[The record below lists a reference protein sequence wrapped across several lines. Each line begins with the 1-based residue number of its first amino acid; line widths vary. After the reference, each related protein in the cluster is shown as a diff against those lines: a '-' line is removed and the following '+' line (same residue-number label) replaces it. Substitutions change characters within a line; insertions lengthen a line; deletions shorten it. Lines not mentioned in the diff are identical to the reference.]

1 MKITPISHIPIDTQT
16 VSSETL
22 NLKELGKFYCF
33 YSTEYDTNIWYNS
46 EINAQSANND
56 RQITDD
62 PLLNIIKNRG
72 IKWLYHFTPK
82 SNITDILNN
91 GLKTRDLIP
100 INAKVT
106 DNYRFD
112 KYSNAICL
120 SIGKPNSWML
130 KRKQNDG
137 LDLCLLLVDSSIL
150 INKKC
155 AFFPHNAA
163 TACYRKF
170 SFEEM
175 TGADRFEAMFAPS
188 VSIEKANGSINT
200 FTRKTY
206 FLDCEPTSDQAEIQ
220 CCENIESKYIHFI
233 IMDNFPINASDLQKL
248 AETLTEQKLK
258 ENSTISNL
266 PYLGG
271 RKINSKKEES
281 SELYHREIE
290 NLFNSLVVRNESTNK
305 KDNIQY
311 TNKIEEEFAEPLP
324 EVVNTVVDDW
334 ANKTEGKSN
343 STFSNTTNNLKRHD
357 YKTRSTNDRDTFS
370 PSSSFNDG
378 CATLII
384 IAAIII
390 WLLF

>member
-1 MKITPISHIPIDTQT
+1 MKITPISHTSIDTQT
-16 VSSETL
+16 ANSEIL
-22 NLKELGKFYCF
+22 NLKKLGKFYYF
-33 YSTEYDTNIWYNS
+33 YSAEYDTNIWYNS
-46 EINAQSANND
+46 EINTQSNNND

-62 PLLNIIKNRG
+62 PLLNIIKSRG

-106 DNYRFD
+106 DSHRFD
-112 KYSNAICL
+112 KYSNTICL
-120 SIGKPNSWML
+120 SIGKPNYWML
-130 KRKQNDG
+130 KRKQNNG

-206 FLDCEPTSDQAEIQ
+206 FLDYEPTSDQAEIQ
-220 CCENIESKYIHFI
+220 CCENIEPKYIHFI

-271 RKINSKKEES
+271 HKINSQKEES
-281 SELYHREIE
+281 SELRHQEREK
-290 NLFNSLVVRNESTNK
+290 LLKSLVVRNESINRQDK
-305 KDNIQY
+305 IQY
-311 TNKIEEEFAEPLP
+311 TNKSHI
-324 EVVNTVVDDW
+324 
-334 ANKTEGKSN
+334 NKNEGKSN
-343 STFSNTTNNLKRHD
+343 STFSNTTNNLKKHD

-384 IAAIII
+384 IAVIII